1 MNSANIITL
10 LFCLTTVGVTY
21 VIFSER
27 WLTPYGA
34 RIPFRRIQQKWML
47 TFPVSFALLGMFSFF
62 TSGWENPIETLPK
75 WLAISV
81 CITTGLCLIRW
92 YRSKDPMQVPID
104 IVIKHYWPQAQ
115 RLEPAQHAAQQAY
128 IQSELQKGRDT
139 FIITNV
145 SGLEILLVYMRY
157 VQSLGQTLIGDQ
169 NIKVTDGSTIY
180 QFRSEEKTPAE
191 VFAYKHQILCIV
203 NPPIV
208 SFHSSIV

>member
-1 MNSANIITL
+1 MNAANIITL
-10 LFCLTTVGVTY
+10 LFCLATAGVTY
-21 VIFSER
+21 VIFSEC
-27 WLTPYGA
+27 WQTPYGA

-47 TFPVSFALLGMFSFF
+47 TFPVSFALLGMFSFL

-115 RLEPAQHAAQQAY
+115 RFEPAQYAQQAN
-128 IQSELQKGRDT
+128 IQNELLKCRDIFT
-139 FIITNV
+139 ITNV

-157 VQSLGQTLIGDQ
+157 VKSLGQTLIGDP
-169 NIKVTDGSTIY
+169 NIEVTDGSTIY

-191 VFAYKHQILCIV
+191 VFTYEHQILCIV
-203 NPPIV
+203 NPPMV
-208 SFHSSIV
+208 SFHSKII